1 MPIQHIAE
9 LFVFD
14 GRDFV
19 TEAYRNLLQREPDEH
34 GMAYYLGR
42 LAQGHG
48 KATVIVQLAQSSE
61 CRPIDEI
68 KGLNKLIA
76 EERRAQ
82 HWFWGLFGYRIRLE
96 KTLNSSLLP
105 VTRLEQQ
112 FQLLREALVLQGQQI
127 GELARQTASNRQIQ
141 IDDAPK
147 LPSETVRQCF
157 VDFLG
162 REPESEETINHHAR
176 LATRDALQENLIQ
189 SEEFQHKLLAL
200 PEQAR
205 LIIKRQI
212 QQKIAL
218 QGA

>member
-1 MPIQHIAE
+1 MSIQHITE

-19 TEAYRNLLQREPDEH
+19 TEAFRNLLQREPDEH

-48 KATVIVQLAQSSE
+48 KAAVIVQLAKSSE
-61 CRPIDEI
+61 CRPLDEI
-68 KGLNKLIA
+68 NGLNKLIA
-76 EERRAQ
+76 EEGSSQ
-82 HWFWGLFGYRIRLE
+82 HWFWGLFAYRNRVE
-96 KTLNSSLLP
+96 KILNSSLLP
-105 VTRLEQQ
+105 ITRLEQQ
-112 FQLLREALVLQGQQI
+112 FQLLHEALVLQGQQI

-157 VDFLG
+157 VDILG
-162 REPESEETINHHAR
+162 REPESQETISHHAR

-205 LIIKRQI
+205 LIFKRQI
-212 QQKIAL
+212 QQQIAL
-218 QGA
+218 HGA